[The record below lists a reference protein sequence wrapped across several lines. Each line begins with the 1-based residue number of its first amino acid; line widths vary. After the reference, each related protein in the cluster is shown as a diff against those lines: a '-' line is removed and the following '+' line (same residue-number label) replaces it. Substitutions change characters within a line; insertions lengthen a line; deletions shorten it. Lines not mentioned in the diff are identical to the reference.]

1 MHYIQ
6 SCKNNKANKSLIYI
20 TPAQKKVQRH
30 LTAKQT
36 ASWLHLRCTSRAHAE
51 KRGQTRFFAALGAAI
66 NLRRRACNLCAL
78 RRAVHSIMYARA
90 HCNAAS
96 SGCVCVCLKF
106 RRELH
111 EAAAP
116 LLNLGGC
123 GADLVLRSNPDV
135 IMQNCK
141 PLNLVALVYVR
152 APPQPSHRR
161 LIIFPRRL
169 SLVRIINTGIARW
182 QVVLLQL
189 GGKASLSART
199 IFQARRWVVSSGLP
213 LDRF

>member
-1 MHYIQ
+1 MR
-6 SCKNNKANKSLIYI
+6 
-20 TPAQKKVQRH
+20 KKR
-30 LTAKQT
+30 
-36 ASWLHLRCTSRAHAE
+36 SDSIFRSS
-51 KRGQTRFFAALGAAI
+51 LGAAI

-96 SGCVCVCLKF
+96 SGCVCVF
-106 RRELH
+106 EIPPRELH
-111 EAAAP
+111 EAAV
-116 LLNLGGC
+116 LLNLRRSRP
-123 GADLVLRSNPDV
+123 DLVLRSNPDV

-182 QVVLLQL
+182 QVVLFQL
-189 GGKASLSART
+189 GGRARASLSAST
-199 IFQARRWVVSSGLP
+199 IFHPRR
-213 LDRF
+213 